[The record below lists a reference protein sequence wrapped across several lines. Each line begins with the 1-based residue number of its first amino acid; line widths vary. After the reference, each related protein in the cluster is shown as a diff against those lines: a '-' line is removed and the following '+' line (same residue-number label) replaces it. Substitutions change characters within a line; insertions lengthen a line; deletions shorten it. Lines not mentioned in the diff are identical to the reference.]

1 MLANNNSIHTLFER
15 IVKQYEILKK
25 KNVFLFNFKKEAMF
39 QDNFD
44 EFDDSKE
51 VVENLI
57 SEYKATENANYLQN
71 LDETQN

>member
-1 MLANNNSIHTLFER
+1 
-15 IVKQYEILKK
+15 
-25 KNVFLFNFKKEAMF
+25 VFLFNFKKEAMF

-71 LDETQN
+71 LDESQN

>member
-71 LDETQN
+71 LDESQN